1 MIRCAGPNGHQVGL
15 VSRLALYACLLPLAG
30 SGGGSAGASIPGDC
44 SAPFTVAGSPRS
56 ASPRSVV
63 VSEGDSISLFCG
75 GTHTAIYA
83 AQHAS
88 LPFHSK
94 AVGRSGITVRVGSTN
109 GLVQRTDAV
118 LALRPTVLTVLIGT
132 NDLGD
137 GTYASA
143 EAWLDRLW
151 AYVAVFKAQNIKVAV
166 GTVLPICM
174 PQMAAYNNI
183 HAARRPIVN
192 AAIRRAVGSKIDA
205 VIDYAADPEIGPDAA
220 ACDTKWYGDG
230 MHPTKYASG
239 GQGVMA
245 RVYTRAVDDLIR
257 R

>member
-1 MIRCAGPNGHQVGL
+1 MEVGPPPKANPQL
-15 VSRLALYACLLPLAG
+15 
-30 SGGGSAGASIPGDC
+30 
-44 SAPFTVAGSPRS
+44 
-56 ASPRSVV
+56 VV
-63 VSEGDSISLFCG
+63 VSEGDSISVFCG
-75 GTHTAIYA
+75 GSHTGIYA
-83 AQHAS
+83 ARHPS
-88 LPFHSK
+88 VPFRSK
-94 AVGRSGITVRVGSTN
+94 AVGGSGITVRVGSTN
-109 GLVQRTDAV
+109 GLVQRMDSV

-151 AYVAVFKAQNIKVAV
+151 AYTAVFKARNIKVAV

-174 PQMAAYNNI
+174 PQMPAYNDT

-192 AAIRRAVGSKIDA
+192 AVIRSAVGSRIDA
-205 VIDYAADPEIGPDAA
+205 VIDYAADPTIGSDAA
-220 ACDTKWYGDG
+220 ACDTRWYGDG
-230 MHPTKYASG
+230 MHPTKHASG